1 MSSLHASPRN
11 SMLDSNWSSIDEIFD
26 QALDLEPEQR
36 ERYVLEASEGQPE
49 IRKAVLELL
58 SLNSES
64 DDFLETPVME
74 GASAIV
80 FDAYNA
86 EENGSPEE
94 IGPYKILS
102 KLGEG
107 GMGVVFLAERKDVG
121 KKVAIKMMRSN
132 LPTDEQRY
140 RFLSE
145 RNTLAKLDHPNI
157 AQLLD
162 AGFTDQQNPYFVM
175 EFVSGKSVLE
185 YSDEK
190 KLSVRER
197 IELFKSILEAVSFA
211 HQNLIVHRDIK
222 PSNILVTD
230 EGNVKLLD
238 FGIAKILADDNDMEM
253 TQSGVNLMTPAYASP
268 EQVTRQSITTATD
281 VYALG
286 ILFYELLSGL
296 RPYEFPTSSPL
307 DVMKVICEAE
317 PKRPASALA
326 KTLTSSSSSLDQIAI
341 DRQTSPNKLKKLID
355 GDLESVVLKAL
366 TKEPASRYPNA
377 NAFLDD
383 IKRYLTGLPVEAQA
397 PSWTYRSKKFLKRNR
412 MATALGV
419 ATLIF
424 LSTVSILSFRFALK
438 SNAQNQAL
446 LEAEATALT
455 ERDQARYERQNA
467 LESRELA
474 KKQQLRAEE
483 QTIFAEHQKG
493 LAEQGF
499 YLAQQERDNALN
511 EKETALGVTSIL
523 TDVLESVDP
532 YLSLDD
538 TLSESGLL
546 SVSLQKLSTFNGK
559 DDIKSSLYSTIAGI
573 YKNMGEYNYASEL
586 YSQAILSSNEDG
598 DQFNLLV
605 DQYYVLV
612 ELEKFEEAQ
621 EVFDNAQRYCVE
633 STRIDD
639 PCTRQLGIL
648 SAYKELIGNNPK
660 LAIDLY
666 RGLLQEQI
674 VHGHYGQH
682 DLAEIHKGLSQSLT
696 SIQRYEEALLQIEQA
711 IELVEEDFYG
721 EQHATFLGIKAQI
734 LTLKSDYEEAEKTHR
749 IKLDIVERAVGKQHP
764 KYAKSLHDLSIVLRF
779 EAKHDEAISILHT
792 ALTIINDTYGTNSER
807 ALAYMNQLAM
817 NLVRNGDFDSAE
829 DEYQKIINLR
839 ERHYS
844 HQVRPLA
851 TAYHNMG
858 LNYSKLGRYQDA
870 VNILQKSIEL
880 KEGFADENN
889 ITLITS
895 RQVLGFTF
903 LKLGDYARAEE
914 FVQSACEAREQMQG
928 TDHAEYSR
936 CIHLLGDVY
945 RRTDRSEEAIS
956 LYKLAL
962 EIRESRLREN
972 HPLIGESLRM
982 VSITN
987 IDLEQYVE
995 AYDYT
1000 LRLIEF
1006 DRHLKTLDT
1015 NFNFSGDLM
1024 RFGQILIQLRRYGE
1038 AEGILEESLRMQDDL
1053 GIKSGNTRDLIYHNM
1068 TELYRAQGDQEKA
1081 NFYLTKLGNSSGQP
1095 DSDTN

>member
-1 MSSLHASPRN
+1 MSPLQTSPKN

-26 QALDLEPEQR
+26 HALDLEPGQR
-36 ERYVLEASEGQPE
+36 ESYVLDATKDRPDL
-49 IRKAVLELL
+49 RKAVLELL
-58 SLNSES
+58 SLNKES
-64 DDFLETPVME
+64 DQFLETPVME

-107 GMGVVFLAERKDVG
+107 GMGVVFLAERTDFEKR
-121 KKVAIKMMRSN
+121 VAIKMMRSN

-162 AGFTDQQNPYFVM
+162 AGFTSQQNPYFVM
-175 EFVSGKSVLE
+175 ELVRGKSVLE
-185 YSDEK
+185 FSNDGT
-190 KLSVRER
+190 LSVRER
-197 IELFKSILEAVSFA
+197 IELFKSILEAVAFA

-222 PSNILVTD
+222 PSNILVTE

-238 FGIAKILADDNDMEM
+238 FGIAKILADENDAEL

-286 ILFYELLSGL
+286 VLFYELLSGL
-296 RPYEFPTSSPL
+296 KPYEFPTSSPL
-307 DVMKVICEAE
+307 DVMKVICESE
-317 PKRPASALA
+317 PKRPASALTRNLMTA
-326 KTLTSSSSSLDQIAI
+326 STSLEQIAS
-341 DRQTSPNKLKKLID
+341 DRQTSPAKLKKLID
-355 GDLESVVLKAL
+355 GDLESVVLKSL
-366 TKEPASRYPNA
+366 EKEPAKRYPNA

-383 IKRYLTGLPVEAQA
+383 ITRYLSGLPVEAQA
-397 PSWTYRSKKFLKRNR
+397 PSWTYRTKKFLNRNK

-419 ATLIF
+419 ASIIF
-424 LSTVSILSFRFALK
+424 LSTISILSVRFALK
-438 SNAQNQAL
+438 SNAQNLAL
-446 LEAEATALT
+446 LEAEALALS

-474 KKQQLRAEE
+474 ERQRLRAEE

-499 YLAQQERDNALN
+499 YLAQLERDNALS

-546 SVSLQKLSTFNGK
+546 SVSLQKLATFNGK
-559 DDIKSSLYSTIAGI
+559 DDIKSSLYSTIGGI
-573 YKNMGEYNYASEL
+573 YENMGEYNYAADL
-586 YSQAILSSNEDG
+586 YSRAILSSNGDEDH
-598 DQFNLLV
+598 FKLLS

-612 ELEKFEEAQ
+612 EIGKFDEAREIFATAQNYCLES
-621 EVFDNAQRYCVE
+621 VRPN
-633 STRIDD
+633 D
-639 PCTRQLGIL
+639 PCTKQLGIL
-648 SAYKELIGNNPK
+648 NAYRQLISNNPK
-660 LAIDLY
+660 ESVELY
-666 RGLLQEQI
+666 QQLLRDQI
-674 VHGHYGQH
+674 VDGHFTDK
-682 DLAEIHKGLSQSLT
+682 DLAEIYQGLSRGLT
-696 SIQRYEEALLQIEQA
+696 RIQRYDEALAQIDKA
-711 IELVEEDFYG
+711 IDLVEEDFYG
-721 EQHATFLGIKAQI
+721 AQHAAFLGIKAEI
-734 LTLKSDYEEAEKTHR
+734 LSLKSSYAEAEKTHR
-749 IKLDIVERAVGKQHP
+749 IRLDIVERAVGKQHP
-764 KYAKSLHDLSIVLRF
+764 KYAKGLHDLSIVLRY
-779 EAKHDEAISILHT
+779 EAKYDEAIASLHA
-792 ALTIINDTYGTNSER
+792 ALTIINDTYGTDSER
-807 ALAYMNQLAM
+807 ALDYMNQLAM
-817 NLVRNGDFDSAE
+817 NLVRKGDFDSAE
-829 DEYQKIINLR
+829 GEYQKIINLR
-839 ERHYS
+839 ERRYS

-903 LKLGDYARAEE
+903 LKLGDYSKAEE
-914 FVQSACEAREQMQG
+914 FVDSACEDRQRMQG
-928 TDHAEYSR
+928 PDHAEYSR
-936 CIHLLGDVY
+936 CIHLLADIY
-945 RRTDRSEEAIS
+945 RRTDRSAEAIS
-956 LYKLAL
+956 LYKRAL

-1000 LRLIEF
+1000 LRLIDF
-1006 DRHLKTLDT
+1006 DRYRKTQDP

-1053 GIKSGNTRDLIYHNM
+1053 GIRSGNTRDLIYHNLI
-1068 TELYRAQGDQEKA
+1068 ELYRAKGDQA
-1081 NFYLTKLGNSSGQP
+1081 QADFYLTKLGQSSGQP
-1095 DSDTN
+1095 SSSTN